1 MSATPAAIDPI
12 TKEVVKNALSAIG
25 DEMALVIMRTAYS
38 PIVRDSGDFS
48 TGLCDRDG
56 RMIASGLTMALHLG
70 SFPDAMRQLLD
81 QYRGDINPGD
91 MFVWNDP
98 YGGGGMHLPDVYIV
112 KPLFHGGAIEGFAT
126 TLVHQIDLGGAAPG
140 SNAVFSS
147 EIYQEG
153 LRIPIIKLYDCG
165 APNRSFFKILEKNT
179 RLPDKVAGDMRA
191 QVAACRTAERAY
203 LKLID
208 KYGVERFRRLL
219 AEMHEH
225 AEALMRE
232 EIAALPDGS
241 WSFTDYLDG
250 FGETPEPIPL
260 AVTVTIAGSEV
271 TIDWTGSA
279 GEVAAAIN
287 CPIPFTK
294 AACYVVLKCLA
305 EQDIPDFEGFMRPIE
320 VIAPEGTIV
329 NPRLPAACA
338 ARAIVGWRALDA
350 LFGAFAR
357 IVPERIPAGGEGGVT
372 FPVIGGIHEGR
383 PYICSETL
391 AGAWGALPDRD
402 GVHGIPNPGG
412 NLTNQP
418 VEMIEALYP
427 IEVTR
432 YGAVENS
439 GGPGRHRG
447 GLAFVREYR
456 LLGEEARLVMR
467 SDRRMH
473 LPYGLGGGAPGTPSW
488 NIVNPGRPDQRILPV
503 MPMEAVRLGRGDV
516 FCHVSAGGGG
526 YGDPLARDPAA
537 VLDDVREERIT
548 AAYAGDVYGVVIG
561 APPAIDRAATAA
573 RRAEL
578 RAARADG
585 DPQPAFLRHFH
596 APLGIARFT
605 LEGERVLKVSGA
617 ARTEKS
623 TQPGE

>member
-1 MSATPAAIDPI
+1 MSATPDAIDPI

-91 MFVWNDP
+91 MFIWNDP

-153 LRIPIIKLYDCG
+153 LRIPIIKLYDRG

-179 RLPDKVAGDMRA
+179 RLPDKVAGDVRA

-219 AEMHEH
+219 VEMHEH

-250 FGETPEPIPL
+250 FGEEPEPIAL

-320 VIAPEGTIV
+320 VVAPEGTII

-447 GLAFVREYR
+447 GFAFVREYR

-488 NIVNPGRPDQRILPV
+488 NIVNPGRSDQRILPV

-526 YGDPLARDPAA
+526 YGDPLGRDPAA
-537 VLDDVREERIT
+537 VFEDVREERIT
-548 AAYAGDVYGVVIG
+548 AAYAADVYGVVIGG
-561 APPAIDRAATAA
+561 APPAIDRAATAS

-578 RAARADG
+578 RAARAAG

-596 APLGIARFT
+596 EPLGISDFT
-605 LEGERVLKVSGA
+605 LEGERVLKV
-617 ARTEKS
+617 
-623 TQPGE
+623 

>member
-1 MSATPAAIDPI
+1 MAANIDPI
-12 TKEVVKNALSAIG
+12 TKEVVRNALSSIG

-48 TGLCDRDG
+48 TGLCDRNG

-70 SFPDAMRQLLD
+70 SFPDAMQQMMAD
-81 QYRGDINPGD
+81 YAGDINPGD

-112 KPLFHGGAIEGFAT
+112 KPVFHDDEIEGFAT

-140 SNAVFSS
+140 SNAVFST

-153 LRIPIIKLYDCG
+153 LRIPIIKLFDRG
-165 APNRSFFKILEKNT
+165 EPNDSFFKILEKNT

-191 QVAACRTAERAY
+191 QIAACRTAERGY
-203 LKLID
+203 LKLIE
-208 KYGVERFRRLL
+208 KYGVETFRQLL
-219 AEMHEH
+219 EEMHDH
-225 AEALMRE
+225 SEALMRA
-232 EIAALPDGS
+232 EIAALPDGT

-250 FGETPEPIPL
+250 FGEDPVPIAL
-260 AVTVTIAGSEV
+260 QVTVTIAGDGV

-279 GEVAAAIN
+279 GEVPAAIN

-305 EQDIPDFEGFMRPIE
+305 EQDIPNFEGFMRPIE

-338 ARAIVGWRALDA
+338 ARAIIGWRALDV
-350 LFGAFAR
+350 LFGAFAQ
-357 IVPERIPAGGEGGVT
+357 IVPDRIPAGGEGGVS
-372 FPVIGGIHEGR
+372 FPVIGGYHEGR

-432 YGAVENS
+432 YGVLENS
-439 GGPGRHRG
+439 GGPGKHRG

-467 SDRRMH
+467 SDRRMY
-473 LPYGLGGGAPGTPSW
+473 LPYGLDDGAPGTPSW
-488 NIVNPGRPDQRILPV
+488 NIINPGDGQRILPV
-503 MPMEAVRLGRGDV
+503 MPMEAVKLKTNDV
-516 FCHVSAGGGG
+516 FCHISAGGGG
-526 YGDPLARDPAA
+526 YGDPLTRDPAA
-537 VLDDVREERIT
+537 VLDDVCEERMS
-548 AAYAGDVYGVVIG
+548 ADYARDVYGVVIATSSLDVG
-561 APPAIDRAATAA
+561 QWQVDRPATDTA
-573 RRAEL
+573 RQKLRAE
-578 RAARADG
+578 RDKG
-585 DPQPAFLRHFH
+585 YDSQPAYLRYFH
-596 APLGIARFT
+596 EPLGIRDFA
-605 LEGERVLKVSGA
+605 LEGERLLKV
-617 ARTEKS
+617 
-623 TQPGE
+623 

>member
-1 MSATPAAIDPI
+1 MNATAANIDPI
-12 TKEVVKNALSAIG
+12 TKEVVKNALSSIG

-48 TGLCDRDG
+48 TGLCDRNG
-56 RMIASGLTMALHLG
+56 KMIASGLTMALHLG
-70 SFPDAMRQLLD
+70 SFPDAMRQLLS
-81 QYRGDINPGD
+81 QYDGNINPGD
-91 MFVWNDP
+91 MFIWNDP

-112 KPLFHGGAIEGFAT
+112 KPVFHAGEIEGFAT

-140 SNAVFSS
+140 SNAVFST

-153 LRIPIIKLYDCG
+153 LRIPIIKLYDRD
-165 APNRSFFKILEKNT
+165 APNETFFRILEKNT

-191 QVAACRTAERAY
+191 QIAACRTAERAY
-203 LKLID
+203 LKLIE
-208 KYGVERFRRLL
+208 KHGVEIFRQLL
-219 AEMHEH
+219 EEMHDH
-225 AEALMRE
+225 SEALMRD
-232 EIAALPDGS
+232 EIAALPDGA

-250 FGETPEPIPL
+250 FGEDPEPIPL
-260 AVTVTIAGSEV
+260 KVLVTIDGGDV

-279 GEVAAAIN
+279 GEVPAAIN

-305 EQDIPDFEGFMRPIE
+305 EQDIPNFEGFMRPIN
-320 VIAPEGTIV
+320 VVAPEGTIV
-329 NPRLPAACA
+329 NPRLPAPCA
-338 ARAIVGWRALDA
+338 ARAIIGWRALDV
-350 LFGAFAR
+350 LFGAFAQ
-357 IVPERIPAGGEGGVT
+357 IVPDRIPAGGEGGVT
-372 FPVIGGIHEGR
+372 FPVIGGYHEGR

-432 YGAVENS
+432 YGTVENS

-467 SDRRMH
+467 SDRRMY
-473 LPYGLGGGAPGTPSW
+473 LPYGLGDGAPGTPSW
-488 NIVNPGRPDQRILPV
+488 NIINLGRPDQRILPV
-503 MPMEAVRLGRGDV
+503 MPMEAVRLRQGDV

-526 YGDPLARDPAA
+526 YGDPLTRDPVA

-548 AAYAGDVYGVVIG
+548 TDYAYDVYGVVIG
-561 APPAIDRAATAA
+561 GDPLAVDQAATES
-573 RRAEL
+573 RREKL

-585 DPQPAFLRHFH
+585 DPQPAFLKHFH
-596 APLGIARFT
+596 APLGITDFV
-605 LEGERVLKVSGA
+605 LEGGRLLKV
-617 ARTEKS
+617 
-623 TQPGE
+623 

>member
-1 MSATPAAIDPI
+1 MSATPDAIDPI

-81 QYRGDINPGD
+81 QYQGDINPGD
-91 MFVWNDP
+91 MFIWNDP

-153 LRIPIIKLYDCG
+153 LRIPIIKLYDRG

-179 RLPDKVAGDMRA
+179 RLPDKVVGDVRA
-191 QVAACRTAERAY
+191 QIAACRTAERAY

-250 FGETPEPIPL
+250 FGEEPEPIAL

-320 VIAPEGTIV
+320 VVAPEGTIV

-447 GLAFVREYR
+447 GFAFVREYR

-488 NIVNPGRPDQRILPV
+488 NIVNPGRSDQRILPV

-526 YGDPLARDPAA
+526 YGDPLGRDPAA
-537 VLDDVREERIT
+537 VFEDVREERIT
-548 AAYAGDVYGVVIG
+548 AAYAADVYGVVIGG
-561 APPAIDRAATAA
+561 APPAIDRAATAS

-578 RAARADG
+578 RAAHAAG

-596 APLGIARFT
+596 APLGISDFT
-605 LEGERVLKVSGA
+605 LEGERVLKV
-617 ARTEKS
+617 
-623 TQPGE
+623 

>member
-1 MSATPAAIDPI
+1 MSPTPDAIDPI

-81 QYRGDINPGD
+81 QYEGDINPGD
-91 MFVWNDP
+91 MFIWNDP

-153 LRIPIIKLYDCG
+153 LRIPIIKLYDRG
-165 APNRSFFKILEKNT
+165 APNGSFFKILEKNT

-219 AEMHEH
+219 VEMHDH
-225 AEALMRE
+225 AETLMRQ
-232 EIAALPDGS
+232 EIAALPDGA

-250 FGETPEPIPL
+250 FGEKPEPIPL

-305 EQDIPDFEGFMRPIE
+305 EQDIPDFEGFMRPIQ
-320 VIAPEGTIV
+320 VVAP
-329 NPRLPAACA
+329 
-338 ARAIVGWRALDA
+338 
-350 LFGAFAR
+350 
-357 IVPERIPAGGEGGVT
+357 
-372 FPVIGGIHEGR
+372 
-383 PYICSETL
+383 
-391 AGAWGALPDRD
+391 
-402 GVHGIPNPGG
+402 
-412 NLTNQP
+412 
-418 VEMIEALYP
+418 
-427 IEVTR
+427 
-432 YGAVENS
+432 
-439 GGPGRHRG
+439 
-447 GLAFVREYR
+447 
-456 LLGEEARLVMR
+456 
-467 SDRRMH
+467 
-473 LPYGLGGGAPGTPSW
+473 
-488 NIVNPGRPDQRILPV
+488 
-503 MPMEAVRLGRGDV
+503 
-516 FCHVSAGGGG
+516 
-526 YGDPLARDPAA
+526 
-537 VLDDVREERIT
+537 
-548 AAYAGDVYGVVIG
+548 
-561 APPAIDRAATAA
+561 
-573 RRAEL
+573 
-578 RAARADG
+578 
-585 DPQPAFLRHFH
+585 
-596 APLGIARFT
+596 
-605 LEGERVLKVSGA
+605 
-617 ARTEKS
+617 
-623 TQPGE
+623 

>member
-91 MFVWNDP
+91 MFIWNDP

-112 KPLFHGGAIEGFAT
+112 KPLFHGGTIEGFAT

-153 LRIPIIKLYDCG
+153 LRIPIIKLYDRG

-219 AEMHEH
+219 GEMHEH

-250 FGETPEPIPL
+250 FGEKPEPIPL

-320 VIAPEGTIV
+320 VVAPEGTIV

-432 YGAVENS
+432 YGTVENS

-561 APPAIDRAATAA
+561 GAPPAIDRAATAS
-573 RRAEL
+573 RRDEL
-578 RAARADG
+578 RAARADA

-596 APLGIARFT
+596 AALGIARFT
-605 LEGERVLKVSGA
+605 LEGERMLKV
-617 ARTEKS
+617 
-623 TQPGE
+623 